1 MKNILI
7 PFFGFIL
14 FLAASTSCYAQY
26 SISGYLDTPE
36 KNKRVFLSLLR
47 YNEERTIYSE
57 QMITSTVIDSSGY
70 FSFEGQLLSDKHALY
85 RIHALV
91 EEDKGFMQLA
101 EVEERK
107 NFHNFV
113 FSNQDTIVFEKN
125 DKLWFSSNTNTN
137 PVDQEWQE
145 FNSYVFRLQRELS
158 TLTDLNRDKSSYQAL
173 SELKSYT
180 NTKKI
185 HPLVTLTLL
194 GSIHPSVVKAD
205 VKNDVPFYQ
214 KLEEDL
220 DDYYE
225 KSSYALQFKELL
237 TDLSKNE
244 TLKDLNFYKRLT
256 YVFGAIS
263 ILLLIVL
270 IVLFIKFRRKK
281 TAVPQENLNLTN
293 QEERIAELILQEK
306 SNKEIATELFI
317 SLSTVKTHVRNLYA
331 KLEVNSRQEFM
342 EKFKNHPR
350 D

>member
-7 PFFGFIL
+7 PFFGFLL
-14 FLAASTSCYAQY
+14 FLASSTFSHAQY

-36 KNKRVFLSLLR
+36 KNKRVFLSLLK
-47 YNEERTIYSE
+47 YNEERTISSD
-57 QMITSTVIDSSGY
+57 QMITSTLVDSTGY
-70 FSFEGQLLSDKHALY
+70 FSFEGELLSDKHALY

-113 FSNQDTIVFEKN
+113 FSNNDTVVFEKN
-125 DKLWFSSNTNTN
+125 DKFWFSSNTNTN

-145 FNSYVFRLQRELS
+145 FYSYIYRLQRELS
-158 TLTDLNRDKSSYQAL
+158 TLTDLNRDRSSAQAL

-194 GSIHPSVVKAD
+194 GSIQPNVIKED
-205 VKNDVPFYQ
+205 IRTDVPFYD
-214 KLEEDL
+214 KLENDL

-225 KSSYALQFKELL
+225 NTSYALQFEELL

-244 TLKDLNFYKRLT
+244 TLQDLELYKRLT
-256 YVFGAIS
+256 YIFGSIS
-263 ILLLIVL
+263 VLLLIGL
-270 IVLFIKFRRKK
+270 IVLFIKFKRKK
-281 TAVPQENLNLTN
+281 TIVPQENLNLTN
-293 QEERIAELILQEK
+293 QEERVAELIIQEK
-306 SNKEIATELFI
+306 SNKEIATELFV
-317 SLSTVKTHVRNLYA
+317 SLSTVKTHIRNLYA
-331 KLEVNSRQEFM
+331 KLDVSNRGEFVA
-342 EKFKNHPR
+342 KFKNHHQ